1 MRRAWRAWPDE
12 VFVILIRI
20 ASLYDTHIRVR
31 LHIRT
36 WPFET
41 GINHDWT
48 MTQEDD
54 FTKEQ
59 QKKQETEEAQEEL
72 RLNMGDAGL
81 GLQFYKQVALFGI
94 QRLIR
99 DKLTQVASS
108 LTFTTVLATVPML
121 AVILSLFTAFP
132 LFTDFKVAL
141 EQFLTHNLMPANVS
155 ETIMSYLNTF
165 AQQASRLTAIGV
177 GFLIVTSIMLMMTI
191 DEVLNTIWN
200 VKRQRPLG
208 QRILVY
214 WAILSLGPIFVGAS
228 LWTSSYIAQEKLG
241 LVTQFSILKSLL
253 FTLVPVIVSGLVF
266 SLLYYLV
273 PNRKVAWKDAL
284 IGGYTT
290 AILLEIMKAGFAYYI
305 TQFPSYT
312 LIYGAF
318 ATIPIFL
325 LWIYL
330 SWLVVLFGAT
340 VAAMAPQIRSG
351 QIHNKVY
358 PGVHFVTAL
367 FILRLLHGARDHNPP
382 GYGTAYIA
390 RQIKMNYSE
399 TLDILEPLVSMGY
412 IVSTSGKRSERWVLA
427 SSMNAGLEPLSN
439 HFLFDHNIIEID
451 HDPVLLAVIPRLITA
466 PETVKLGDIL
476 ATGQAGEASQ
486 ATLTDNAGEAKKLL
500 PHGPQHGQAG

>member
-1 MRRAWRAWPDE
+1 MTKHHD
-12 VFVILIRI
+12 
-20 ASLYDTHIRVR
+20 
-31 LHIRT
+31 
-36 WPFET
+36 FELA
-41 GINHDWT
+41 
-48 MTQEDD
+48 QQ
-54 FTKEQ
+54 KEQ
-59 QKKQETEEAQEEL
+59 ESQEAIEAQEEL
-72 RLNMGDAGL
+72 RLNMGDSEL
-81 GLQFYKQVALFGI
+81 GFQFYKKAVMFGT
-94 QRLIR
+94 QRLLR

-132 LFTDFKVAL
+132 LFTDFKVSL
-141 EQFLTHNLMPANVS
+141 EQFLTHNLMPETVS
-155 ETIMSYLNTF
+155 ETIMSYLNVF
-165 AQQASRLTAIGV
+165 AQQASKLTAIGV

-191 DEVLNTIWN
+191 DEVLNDIWN
-200 VKRQRPLG
+200 VTRRRPLG
-208 QRILVY
+208 QRVLVY
-214 WAILSLGPIFVGAS
+214 WAILSLGPIFLGAS

-266 SLLYYLV
+266 ALLYYLV
-273 PNRKVAWKDAL
+273 PNRKVAWKDAM

-340 VAAMAPQIRSG
+340 VAALAPQIRSG
-351 QIHNKVY
+351 QMRDKVS

-367 FILRLLHGARDHNPP
+367 FVLRLLHGARDHNPP
-382 GYGTAYIA
+382 GYGTPYIA

-412 IVSTSGKRSERWVLA
+412 IVNTAGKRSERWVLA
-427 SSMNAGLEPLSN
+427 SSLNASLDPLADC
-439 HFLFDHNIIEID
+439 FLFDSKVIEIG
-451 HDPVLLAVIPRLITA
+451 HDPALRQVIARLLTEDDSVKLRDILYLDETA
-466 PETVKLGDIL
+466 PGPDSTRQDNRDTVT
-476 ATGQAGEASQ
+476 A
-486 ATLTDNAGEAKKLL
+486 
-500 PHGPQHGQAG
+500 

>member
-1 MRRAWRAWPDE
+1 MTKHHD
-12 VFVILIRI
+12 
-20 ASLYDTHIRVR
+20 
-31 LHIRT
+31 
-36 WPFET
+36 FELA
-41 GINHDWT
+41 
-48 MTQEDD
+48 QQ
-54 FTKEQ
+54 KEQ
-59 QKKQETEEAQEEL
+59 ESQEAIEAQEEL
-72 RLNMGDAGL
+72 RLNMGDSEL
-81 GLQFYKQVALFGI
+81 GFQFYKKAAMFGI
-94 QRLIR
+94 QRLLR

-132 LFTDFKVAL
+132 LFTDFKVSL
-141 EQFLTHNLMPANVS
+141 EQFLTHNLMPETVS
-155 ETIMSYLNTF
+155 ETIMSYLNMF
-165 AQQASRLTAIGV
+165 AQQASKLTAIGV

-191 DEVLNTIWN
+191 DEVLNDIWN
-200 VKRQRPLG
+200 VTRRRPLG
-208 QRILVY
+208 QRVLVY
-214 WAILSLGPIFVGAS
+214 WAILSLGPIFLGAS

-241 LVTQFSILKSLL
+241 LVTQFSIIKSLL

-266 SLLYYLV
+266 ALLYYLV
-273 PNRKVAWKDAL
+273 PNRKVAWKDAM

-340 VAAMAPQIRSG
+340 VAALAPQIRSG
-351 QIHNKVY
+351 QMRDKVS

-367 FILRLLHGARDHNPP
+367 FVLRLLHGARDHNPP
-382 GYGTAYIA
+382 GYGTPYIA

-412 IVSTSGKRSERWVLA
+412 IVNTAGKRSERWVLA
-427 SSMNAGLEPLSN
+427 SSLNASLDPLADC
-439 HFLFDHNIIEID
+439 FLFDSKVIEIG
-451 HDPVLLAVIPRLITA
+451 HDPALRQVIARLLT
-466 PETVKLGDIL
+466 EDGSVKLRDIL
-476 ATGQAGEASQ
+476 YQDESATGPKSSDQNNRDTVTA
-486 ATLTDNAGEAKKLL
+486 
-500 PHGPQHGQAG
+500 